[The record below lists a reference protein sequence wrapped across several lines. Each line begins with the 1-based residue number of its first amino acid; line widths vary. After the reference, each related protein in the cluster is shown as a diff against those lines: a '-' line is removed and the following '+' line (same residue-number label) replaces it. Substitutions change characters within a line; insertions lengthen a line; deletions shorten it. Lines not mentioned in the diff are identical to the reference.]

1 MGTISKRETS
11 MKDHINVWEVY
22 NVSAL
27 KKNLNQ
33 QKLNKTNA
41 FIPAETMTGRTLP
54 NESDAAGTA
63 PPAARQATLTPKTIG
78 NPDVCVAMRPF
89 RKLTFR
95 EFPRLQSRVPT
106 KTNFTRTMC
115 VVQQKPC
122 DFV

>member
-1 MGTISKRETS
+1 MSKMPPFLLNSEISSGNIHERPYQCLG
-11 MKDHINVWEVY
+11 VGG
-22 NVSAL
+22 VSPL

-41 FIPAETMTGRTLP
+41 AFIPAETMTGRTLP
-54 NESDAAGTA
+54 SESDAAGTV

-95 EFPRLQSRVPT
+95 EFPPT
-106 KTNFTRTMC
+106 PIARAINNQHHTYY
-115 VVQQKPC
+115 V
-122 DFV
+122 